1 MPLAR
6 IGIGANLGN
15 AVRTVQIA
23 LEELKRFGILVR
35 SSSLYSTKP
44 WGVKNQPD
52 FVNAAALLETSLT
65 PHALLRELKKLE
77 AELGREQTYRWGPR
91 VVDFD
96 ILAYDG
102 CTIEDSDLIVPHP
115 RLHER
120 AFALVPLAEI
130 DPSYES
136 ARDALSEEARATV
149 SRLLPPLQ
157 P

>member
-15 AVRTVQIA
+15 ALRTVQIA
-23 LEELKRFGILVR
+23 LRELKRYGTLVR
-35 SSSLYSTKP
+35 ASSLYSTKP

-52 FVNAAALLETSLT
+52 FINAAALLETTLS
-65 PHALLRELKKLE
+65 PRELLGELKKLE

-96 ILAYDG
+96 ILAYND
-102 CTIEDSDLIVPHP
+102 CKLDEPDLILPHP

-130 DPSYES
+130 DPGYES
-136 ARDALSEEARATV
+136 ARDALSEEDRGTV
-149 SRLLPPLQ
+149 TKVSA
-157 P
+157 

>member
-15 AVRTVQIA
+15 AVHTVQIA
-23 LEELKRFGILVR
+23 LEELKRYGVVVR
-35 SSSLYSTKP
+35 ASSLYNTKP
-44 WGVKNQPD
+44 WGVQNQPD
-52 FVNAAALLETSLT
+52 FVNAAALLETTLT
-65 PHALLRELKKLE
+65 PRELLVELKKLE

-96 ILAYDG
+96 ILAYDDR
-102 CTIEDSDLIVPHP
+102 TIDEPDLIIPHP

-136 ARDALSEEARATV
+136 ARAALPEEALASV
-149 SRLLPPLQ
+149 KRL
-157 P
+157 

>member
-15 AVRTVQIA
+15 AVHTVQIA
-23 LEELKRFGILVR
+23 LAELNRFGTVVR
-35 SSSLYSTKP
+35 ASSLYETKP

-52 FVNAAALLETSLT
+52 FVNAAALLET
-65 PHALLRELKKLE
+65 ALAPRELLLELKKLE

-96 ILAYDG
+96 ILAYDDR
-102 CTIEDSDLIVPHP
+102 TIDEPDLVIPHP

-120 AFALVPLAEI
+120 AFVLVPLAEI
-130 DPSYES
+130 DPGFQS
-136 ARDALSEEARATV
+136 ARDALPEEALATV
-149 SRLLPPLQ
+149 KRL
-157 P
+157 

>member
-15 AVRTVQIA
+15 AVHTVQIA
-23 LEELKRFGILVR
+23 LEELKRYGVVVR
-35 SSSLYSTKP
+35 ASSLYTTKP

-52 FVNAAALLETSLT
+52 FINAAALLETTLT
-65 PHALLRELKKLE
+65 PRELLAELKKLE

-96 ILAYDG
+96 ILAYDDR
-102 CTIEDSDLIVPHP
+102 TIDEPDLIVPHP

-120 AFALVPLAEI
+120 AFVSCRSPEI
-130 DPSYES
+130 EFES
-136 ARDALSEEARATV
+136 ARDALPEEALR
-149 SRLLPPLQ
+149 RRR
-157 P
+157 